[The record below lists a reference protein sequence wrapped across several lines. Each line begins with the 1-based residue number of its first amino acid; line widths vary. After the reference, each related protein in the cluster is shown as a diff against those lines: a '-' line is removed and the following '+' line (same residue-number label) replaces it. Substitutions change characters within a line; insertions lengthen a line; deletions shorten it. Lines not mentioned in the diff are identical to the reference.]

1 MRLTINLSL
10 IIRQNK
16 LEFKKARALLYSAWP
31 GPDETTAKNSGTF
44 AEKSDPDYK

>member
-16 LEFKKARALLYSAWP
+16 LEFKKARALLYPAWP
-31 GPDETTAKNSGTF
+31 RQDETTANNSGTF
-44 AEKSDPDYK
+44 AEKSAPDTK